1 MLSDLHLERG
11 GELPAAVDADVVV
24 LAGDIGRGV
33 HGLRA
38 AIGWGSRHP
47 ILYVAGNHEPYG
59 HGLPGVIGDLRTVAA
74 ASGHARVLERDEIVI
89 GGVRFLGC
97 TLWSDFDVAGAHE
110 RARSMAICGDLVND
124 YAHIGWTPRAR
135 RLRPQDTLRLH
146 RISRRWLAHRLD
158 AGFQGPTVV
167 VTHHSPLP
175 PREGIA
181 DPLRRALAGAFV
193 SDLTDLM
200 GADRMAV
207 WIHGHTHRCVD
218 VAVRGTRV
226 VSNPRGYPHEPVDGF
241 DAGLVLEI

>member
-1 MLSDLHLERG
+1 MVRSIPVTLLGRVHASPGDLGEAWTCGRVVGLARRSPCCGMRVHVLSDLHLERG

-74 ASGHARVLERDEIVI
+74 AANGRARVLERDEIVI

-124 YAHIGWTPRAR
+124 YRTSDGRLGRGGSSAGHVAAR
-135 RLRPQDTLRLH
+135 TR
-146 RISRRWLAHRLD
+146 SVLD
-158 AGFQGPTVV
+158 A
-167 VTHHSPLP
+167 SAAAPL
-175 PREGIA
+175 
-181 DPLRRALAGAFV
+181 
-193 SDLTDLM
+193 
-200 GADRMAV
+200 
-207 WIHGHTHRCVD
+207 
-218 VAVRGTRV
+218 
-226 VSNPRGYPHEPVDGF
+226 
-241 DAGLVLEI
+241 